1 MPVYLSRNNI
11 LFDSFKDIQQ
21 SARRLWEARRICF
34 EKRYCL
40 LCLLTSFSLEHTL
53 ITCSCV
59 ACTHHAVTFKCLF
72 FFTWLGDVSSHL
84 SVHSISPCFPVRR
97 FCCHHSALVA
107 ILRVCRMQKGF
118 NFWIRHTNSSLILA
132 VFVLSNSGILLTSFF
147 WFCFRAS
154 PLQQARMETD
164 IRREN

>member
-1 MPVYLSRNNI
+1 MLLNFSLMPVYLSRNII

-59 ACTHHAVTFKCLF
+59 VCTHHAVTFKYLF
-72 FFTWLGDVSSHL
+72 FFTWLSDVSSHL

-97 FCCHHSALVA
+97 FCFGSNPACVSHA
-107 ILRVCRMQKGF
+107 KG
-118 NFWIRHTNSSLILA
+118 IQLLDSSHE
-132 VFVLSNSGILLTSFF
+132 FVSNPCC
-147 WFCFRAS
+147 FCFVKPLDFAHFLFLVLFPCLSTSAS
-154 PLQQARMETD
+154 TNGNRY
-164 IRREN
+164 

>member
-59 ACTHHAVTFKCLF
+59 ACTHQAVTFKCLF

-84 SVHSISPCFPVRR
+84 SVQVPLFSR
-97 FCCHHSALVA
+97 
-107 ILRVCRMQKGF
+107 QE
-118 NFWIRHTNSSLILA
+118 
-132 VFVLSNSGILLTSFF
+132 ILLSSQCFGSNPACVSHAKGIQLLDSSHEF
-147 WFCFRAS
+147 VSNPCCFCFVKLWDFAHFLFLVLFPCLSTSAS
-154 PLQQARMETD
+154 TNGNRY
-164 IRREN
+164 